1 MNKNRGGQRL
11 RTWIE
16 IDRRAIA
23 HNYRL
28 VRSLIPKRTKLAAVV
43 KSNAYGHYLVD
54 FSKELEKLGADYLAV
69 DSIVEGIRL
78 RKSGVRAPILV
89 LAYTLPENLAE
100 AAKRKIDVAVSSFP
114 QLEKIRKMRFRTP
127 LSLHVKTDTG
137 MHRQGF
143 VLEDMPRLMEILKTL
158 AAKKDIRI
166 AGLFTHFAGAKGKRN
181 ATYTRNQIREFRK
194 WISAFSKAGLRP
206 LVHAAASGGMLL
218 FPEAHFDM
226 VRPGIVLYGIW
237 PSDEAEKKLGRKISL
252 ESVLS
257 WKTIISET
265 KRLPKGSKIGY
276 DGTEALRRD
285 SVVAICPVGYWHGFP
300 RALSSKGHVLVRGK
314 RAKVLGRVS
323 MDMVAIDVTG
333 ISGIEAGDVVTLI
346 GRDGA
351 ERIRA
356 EDMGPL
362 SPGSSA
368 YELVTRLNPLIKR
381 IFV

>member
-1 MNKNRGGQRL
+1 MNTNRGGQRL

-28 VRSLIPKRTKLAAVV
+28 VRSLIPKSTKLAAVV

-54 FSKELEKLGADYLAV
+54 FARELERLGADYLAV

-78 RKSGVRAPILV
+78 RKSGVRAPLLV
-89 LAYTLPENLAE
+89 LAYTLPENLTE
-100 AAKRKIDVAVSSFP
+100 AAKRKIDVAVSSFV
-114 QLEKIRKMRFRTP
+114 QLERIRKKRFPAP
-127 LSLHVKTDTG
+127 LSLHIKTDTG

-143 VLEDMPRLMEILKTL
+143 LPEDIPRVMKILGALSKR
-158 AAKKDIRI
+158 KDIRI

-181 ATYTRNQIREFRK
+181 ALYTRKQVREFRK
-194 WISAFSKAGLRP
+194 WIAAFSKGGFAP
-206 LVHAAASGGMLL
+206 LIHAAASGGTLL
-218 FPEAHFDM
+218 FPEAHYGM

-237 PSDEAEKKLGRKISL
+237 PSDEAEKKLKRKL
-252 ESVLS
+252 ALAPVLS
-257 WKTIISET
+257 WKSIISET

-276 DGTEALRRD
+276 DGTETLKRL
-285 SVVAICPVGYWHGFP
+285 STVAICPVGYWHGFP

-323 MDMVAIDVTG
+323 MDMIAIDVTG
-333 ISGIEAGDVVTLI
+333 IPGVRSGDVVTLI
-346 GRDGA
+346 GKDGA
-351 ERIRA
+351 LRLRA
-356 EDMGPL
+356 EDIAKL
-362 SPGSSA
+362 IPGSSA
-368 YELVTRLNPLIKR
+368 YELLTRLNPLIKR